1 MENQEKK
8 ETVALLGVE
17 KNPTEKPL
25 GFALPAHGG
34 YINIPNPFR
43 SILVIGGAG
52 AGKTASVVEPIIFQ
66 AMRKKFTGFV
76 YDFNYP
82 TLGNVVYSSLLYHEN
97 TTPNEEKIKFFP
109 VSFTD
114 LGRSCR
120 FNPLDPGLLS
130 SSTQAEEYS
139 WALYCNLDKEAIKKG
154 GFFPESAAGL
164 LKSVI
169 WFMKKNHPDHCT
181 LPHVINIIL
190 NADTKTLVNMIV
202 SDVETKGMVKSVKE
216 AAEKEAYDQL
226 AGVVGSLTMQLQKIN
241 TPEICWV
248 LTGNDFTLDLNN
260 PSDPKFIVLGSLP
273 EFKSTLN
280 PVIAF
285 ISAIALKLMNAQDK
299 LQSIA
304 LIDEGPTLFIP
315 NLDSLPATGRS
326 NKLSVVYVAQSFSQM
341 DVMYGKESRRALVGN
356 LAYQF
361 YGNTSDLETAKQ
373 ASDVT
378 GVEVQEMLTLK
389 QGTFVGKLVESENDL
404 FKAPLKRIIDS
415 NKDFKITEI
424 PIIDKKFTL
433 TDEEEKKYSKTL
445 ETYLSSKKEKYLSD
459 NFNKIQEDVK
469 QILANY
475 SAS

>member
-1 MENQEKK
+1 
-8 ETVALLGVE
+8 
-17 KNPTEKPL
+17 
-25 GFALPAHGG
+25 
-34 YINIPNPFR
+34 
-43 SILVIGGAG
+43 
-52 AGKTASVVEPIIFQ
+52 
-66 AMRKKFTGFV
+66 
-76 YDFNYP
+76 
-82 TLGNVVYSSLLYHEN
+82 
-97 TTPNEEKIKFFP
+97 
-109 VSFTD
+109 
-114 LGRSCR
+114 
-120 FNPLDPGLLS
+120 
-130 SSTQAEEYS
+130 
-139 WALYCNLDKEAIKKG
+139 
-154 GFFPESAAGL
+154 
-164 LKSVI
+164 
-169 WFMKKNHPDHCT
+169 
-181 LPHVINIIL
+181 
-190 NADTKTLVNMIV
+190 MIV
-202 SDVETKGMVKSVKE
+202 SDVETKGMVKCVVE
-216 AAEKEAYDQL
+216 AAEKEAYNQL

-273 EFKSTLN
+273 EFKSILN